1 MKYIKFINLNQNA
14 GLLHHYSNLKRM
26 IKKSYILD
34 KIPIIPKLY
43 MSCKK
48 CGSYHCGT
56 HNSVCNK
63 NERFYSNYSDWFD
76 YSKLKVNG
84 KSFKVILDSSNV
96 NEEDIF
102 VFDLYEE
109 IQNVPTYGCLFTW
122 PEFSTDEMNKLS
134 FELPFKKEII
144 KMSQKIILKMN
155 KYICVHV
162 RRGDVLWQKDGLEEK
177 TQSKNILK
185 VLNKLIDNSYNIYV
199 MTNETDLTLFDDIK
213 NKYNTYFYTDF
224 KELKDIIELD
234 NYKLF
239 SIELLIMK
247 NANKKISTFD
257 RHYPFG
263 IGYNDRWLY
272 DDCK

>member
-1 MKYIKFINLNQNA
+1 MKYIKFINLDVNA
-14 GLLHHYSNLKRM
+14 GLLHHYGNLKRM

-84 KSFKVILDSSNV
+84 KSFKVILDSSDIGAWDQFPH
-96 NEEDIF
+96 DIF

-109 IQNVPTYGCLFTW
+109 DQSTASYGLLASW
-122 PEFSTDEMNKLS
+122 PEFDIKGVQ
-134 FELPFKKEII
+134 FELPLKMDII
-144 KMSQKIILKMN
+144 WQSQKIISKLG
-155 KYICVHV
+155 KYVCVHV
-162 RRGDVLWQKDGLEEK
+162 RRGDVLWQYDGLEEK

-185 VLNKLIDNSYNIYV
+185 VLDGLVDESYNVYI
-199 MTNETDLTLFDDIK
+199 MTNEVDLTLFDEVK
-213 NKYNTYFYTDF
+213 NRYNTYFYTDF
-224 KELKDIIELD
+224 EELKDLYELD

-239 SIELLIMK
+239 SVELLILK
-247 NANKKISTFD
+247 GANKKISTFD
-257 RHYPFG
+257 RSYPFG
-263 IGYNDRWLY
+263 VGVCDEWLY
-272 DDCK
+272 DC

>member
-1 MKYIKFINLNQNA
+1 MNKKTCIVYTHHKLGDLIWQLPYIKAISD
-14 GLLHHYSNLKRM
+14 HH
-26 IKKSYILD
+26 D
-34 KIPIIPKLY
+34 EKI
-43 MSCKK
+43 
-48 CGSYHCGT
+48 
-56 HNSVCNK
+56 
-63 NERFYSNYSDWFD
+63 
-76 YSKLKVNG
+76 
-84 KSFKVILDSSNV
+84 
-96 NEEDIF
+96 
-102 VFDLYEE
+102 DL
-109 IQNVPTYGCLFTW
+109 I
-122 PEFSTDEMNKLS
+122 
-134 FELPFKKEII
+134 
-144 KMSQKIILKMN
+144 
-155 KYICVHV
+155 V
-162 RRGDVLWQKDGLEEK
+162 RKK

>member
-1 MKYIKFINLNQNA
+1 
-14 GLLHHYSNLKRM
+14 
-26 IKKSYILD
+26 
-34 KIPIIPKLY
+34 
-43 MSCKK
+43 
-48 CGSYHCGT
+48 
-56 HNSVCNK
+56 
-63 NERFYSNYSDWFD
+63 
-76 YSKLKVNG
+76 
-84 KSFKVILDSSNV
+84 
-96 NEEDIF
+96 
-102 VFDLYEE
+102 
-109 IQNVPTYGCLFTW
+109 
-122 PEFSTDEMNKLS
+122 
-134 FELPFKKEII
+134 
-144 KMSQKIILKMN
+144 MSQKIILKMD